1 MRKADYTIQCSVDKV
16 KTKYTD
22 WCTIPPVEAMKQNE
36 RGSAP
41 GRRDTSEKR
50 ESIVDAAIEVFLAE
64 GYEKASMD
72 RIAQAA
78 AASKRTVYNH
88 FASKELLLRAVL
100 ERFDEEM
107 RSLKAIAY
115 DPKRPVEEQLGRF
128 AEAELAVVR
137 NKTWLGL
144 IRFLLAIFGSYP
156 ELARETMAKHASS
169 ESGLTAWMRAAI
181 RDGKLSAEDPVLAS
195 RVFSAMLGGAF
206 TWPAVYQGGPPDSG
220 ATELQ
225 AELIGAFLDRY
236 GKKAKAAK
244 PKP

>member
-1 MRKADYTIQCSVDKV
+1 MSRVDV
-16 KTKYTD
+16 
-22 WCTIPPVEAMKQNE
+22 MKKND
-36 RGSAP
+36 RGNRPSQ
-41 GRRDTSEKR
+41 RDTSEKR

-72 RIAQAA
+72 RISEAA

-107 RSLKAIAY
+107 RGLKAIAY
-115 DPKRPVEEQLGRF
+115 DPNRPVEEQLGQF

-137 NKTWLGL
+137 NGTWMGL

-169 ESGLTAWMRAAI
+169 ESALTAWMRAAI
-181 RDGKLSAEDPVLAS
+181 RDGKLSTKDPVLAS
-195 RVFSAMLGGAF
+195 RVFSSMLGGAF
-206 TWPAVYQGGPPDSG
+206 TWPAVYQGGLLDST
-220 ATELQ
+220 AAELKR
-225 AELIGAFLDRY
+225 ELIGAFLDRY
-236 GKKAKAAK
+236 GKKAKTTK
-244 PKP
+244 PKR